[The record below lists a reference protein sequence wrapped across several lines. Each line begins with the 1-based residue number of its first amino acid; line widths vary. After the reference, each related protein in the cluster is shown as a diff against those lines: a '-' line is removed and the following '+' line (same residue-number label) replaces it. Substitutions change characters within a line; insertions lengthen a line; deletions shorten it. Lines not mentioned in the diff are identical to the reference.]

1 MLFGISKI
9 SISEDALFMKH
20 MLLYFFEVATTRFM
34 DNVKE
39 KASKRSS
46 TAEENH
52 PNLRKGLTTQFSR
65 QLHLH
70 FQCPDNDPA
79 FHITNLGHQACDI
92 SPYV

>member
-39 KASKRSS
+39 KASKGSS

-52 PNLRKGLTTQFSR
+52 PNLKKGLTTQFSR
-65 QLHLH
+65 QLQLHL
-70 FQCPDNDPA
+70 QCPANDPPL
-79 FHITNLGHQACDI
+79 HVTNLSHQACDVP
-92 SPYV
+92 PYI